1 MVPLASGLA
10 CVVASALLAGCAGNV
25 GGGTA
30 TTASNQPTQ
39 ALAPQAVPPQASG
52 AQALA
57 PQSLAPQTLPPQATG
72 SRPANTATASLQPT
86 AIPAGARPSVGQPPI
101 QASGQQT
108 GNSPHRVVHVATAA
122 LPPARS
128 TQPPRAPIVFAA
140 TAPASKPLPQSR
152 STRAAAVPTQ
162 SPPPVAPAPTATATR
177 TAAIATAPA
186 PAVVPAT
193 PPAASQPFPISHQ
206 PQGSPIGTL
215 KGYAVAKVSRFD
227 NSGRWRMQTPA
238 TDLPAIP
245 ASGIPAHNGPKGLVL
260 VTLAGQR
267 YLFDR
272 SELTLETTSR
282 VRFDCDALR
291 RRGLDTQR
299 ASGVA
304 MGHGDCS

>member
-1 MVPLASGLA
+1 MTNGITGQSRQVADRGRHSDRRRVRRSMVPLASGLA

-101 QASGQQT
+101 QDSGQQT

-122 LPPARS
+122 LPPAPS

-162 SPPPVAPAPTATATR
+162 SPPPVARLRSPTLSR
-177 TAAIATAPA
+177 PR
-186 PAVVPAT
+186 
-193 PPAASQPFPISHQ
+193 
-206 PQGSPIGTL
+206 SP
-215 KGYAVAKVSRFD
+215 SRF
-227 NSGRWRMQTPA
+227 W
-238 TDLPAIP
+238 DLQ
-245 ASGIPAHNGPKGLVL
+245 S
-260 VTLAGQR
+260 
-267 YLFDR
+267 
-272 SELTLETTSR
+272 SR
-282 VRFDCDALR
+282 
-291 RRGLDTQR
+291 Q
-299 ASGVA
+299 SPP
-304 MGHGDCS
+304 